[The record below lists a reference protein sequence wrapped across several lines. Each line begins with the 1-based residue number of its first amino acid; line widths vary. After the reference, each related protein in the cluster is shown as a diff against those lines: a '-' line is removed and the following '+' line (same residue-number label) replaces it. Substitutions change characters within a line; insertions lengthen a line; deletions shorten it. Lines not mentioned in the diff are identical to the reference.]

1 MNHLLRELAPLSAEA
16 WAIIDDEAR
25 RTLKLRLAGRKL
37 VDFAGP
43 LGWQHSAVE
52 LGRGEPIQQ
61 APAPG
66 AEGWLRRVQP
76 LVEVR
81 VPFEVERAEME
92 AAARGAKDADVDAVR
107 KAAIAAALAEDRA
120 LFHGYAGAGIRGLME
135 AGKDA
140 AMPLTSDYE
149 KYPGVVA
156 GAIHKLHTAG
166 VDGPYAIA
174 LGPRCYMGLTTTT
187 DDGFPVIE
195 HVRRLLNGPI
205 VWAPAVDGAAVL
217 SLRGGDFELTV
228 GADFSIA
235 YLEHSASTVRLC
247 LQESF
252 TFRVLSP
259 EAVVPLSY
267 ASKGER

>member
-16 WAIIDDEAR
+16 WALIDDEAR

-37 VDFAGP
+37 VDFDGP
-43 LGWQHSAVE
+43 HGWAHSGVE
-52 LGRGEPIQQ
+52 LGRAEPIQQ

-66 AEGWLRRVQP
+66 AEGRLRKLQP

-81 VPFEVERAEME
+81 VPFEVDRAEME

-107 KAAIAAALAEDRA
+107 KAAIAAALAEDHA
-120 LFHGYAGAGIRGLME
+120 IFHGYAGAGIRGLAE
-135 AGKDA
+135 AGA
-140 AMPLTSDYE
+140 QGTLGITTDYE

-156 GAIHKLHTAG
+156 NAVHKLHTAG

-195 HVRRLLNGPI
+195 HVRRILNGPI

-235 YLEHSASTVRLC
+235 YLEHTASKVRLC

-267 ASKGER
+267 SGKGER